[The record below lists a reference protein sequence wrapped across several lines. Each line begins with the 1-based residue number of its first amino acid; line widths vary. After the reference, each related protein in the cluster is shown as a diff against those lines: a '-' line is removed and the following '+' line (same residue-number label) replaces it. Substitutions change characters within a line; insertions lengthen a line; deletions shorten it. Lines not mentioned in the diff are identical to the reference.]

1 MNNPMEPERRRGW
14 RTLTDA
20 QRAVAEDLVRRAEIL
35 HAGAD
40 GELSMAEA
48 VALAAVQIGHQSPAI
63 RSERAE

>member
-1 MNNPMEPERRRGW
+1 MEPTDRHGW
-14 RTLTDA
+14 RTLTEE

-48 VALAAVQIGHQSPAI
+48 VALAAVQLGHQTPV
-63 RSERAE
+63 RAGDAR